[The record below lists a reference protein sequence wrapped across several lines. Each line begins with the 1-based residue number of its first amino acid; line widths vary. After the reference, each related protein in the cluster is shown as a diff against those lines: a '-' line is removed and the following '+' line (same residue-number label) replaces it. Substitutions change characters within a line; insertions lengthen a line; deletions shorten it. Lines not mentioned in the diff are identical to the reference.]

1 LLERGA
7 SPSIGKESSGQSSI
21 PTLATVSLGAPFPR
35 YRNYFLSHGT
45 PPLWCPDT
53 FVLVMINNGY
63 MGLIRQAE
71 KNYDMK
77 PVTERLPEPLATFPE
92 PVG

>member
-1 LLERGA
+1 
-7 SPSIGKESSGQSSI
+7 
-21 PTLATVSLGAPFPR
+21 
-35 YRNYFLSHGT
+35 
-45 PPLWCPDT
+45 
-53 FVLVMINNGY
+53 MINNGY